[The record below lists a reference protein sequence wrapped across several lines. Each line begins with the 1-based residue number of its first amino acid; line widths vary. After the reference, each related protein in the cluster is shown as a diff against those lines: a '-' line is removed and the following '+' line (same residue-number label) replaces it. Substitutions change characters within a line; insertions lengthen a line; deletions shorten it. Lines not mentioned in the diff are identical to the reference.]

1 MHFNRQADRLD
12 YGWLAAP
19 AASTLTD
26 WDSTDH
32 KQKSLTVGFLLRAGT
47 ILPLLLSGS
56 HRLHRN
62 SISVG
67 CARNFGLLP
76 SQLVEFV
83 QRGFVRGIEGINLV
97 ADHQSV
103 LSAFLHADTNAG
115 CGRNPTL
122 RVFSTAHGIANLSGK
137 GLGAVRSHAWH
148 NSQSRAQHHRR
159 YPNLQHPQTR
169 HKSSSC
175 FPLLRLGRGLSPVVP
190 RRVKHSAEHTPHSVQ
205 YCTL

>member
-12 YGWLAAP
+12 YGWFAAP

-32 KQKSLTVGFLLRAGT
+32 KQKSLTVGFLLRAGN

-67 CARNFGLLP
+67 CARNFGLPP

-83 QRGFVRGIEGINLV
+83 QRGFIRGVEGKNLV
-97 ADHQSV
+97 ANYQSV
-103 LSAFLHADTNAG
+103 LGAFLHADTNTG
-115 CGRNPTL
+115 CGSDPL
-122 RVFSTAHGIANLSGK
+122 LHVLSAAHGIAYLSGK
-137 GLGAVRSHAWH
+137 GLGAASSLARH

-159 YPNLQHPQTR
+159 HPNL
-169 HKSSSC
+169 
-175 FPLLRLGRGLSPVVP
+175 
-190 RRVKHSAEHTPHSVQ
+190 
-205 YCTL
+205 

>member
-12 YGWLAAP
+12 YGWFAAP

-32 KQKSLTVGFLLRAGT
+32 KPKSLTVGFLLRAGT
-47 ILPLLLSGS
+47 IPQPLLGGC

-83 QRGFVRGIEGINLV
+83 QRGFIRGVRGIKNFV
-97 ADHQSV
+97 Q
-103 LSAFLHADTNAG
+103 
-115 CGRNPTL
+115 
-122 RVFSTAHGIANLSGK
+122 
-137 GLGAVRSHAWH
+137 
-148 NSQSRAQHHRR
+148 Q
-159 YPNLQHPQTR
+159 PQ
-169 HKSSSC
+169 
-175 FPLLRLGRGLSPVVP
+175 
-190 RRVKHSAEHTPHSVQ
+190 
-205 YCTL
+205 